1 MDTPDALFSI
11 DVRYVFLSLSLSL
24 LRVVVVKKQTA
35 EKKGQKIFNI
45 KRMSD
50 VDIIIRA
57 TRSFFPFVSTSTLN

>member
-1 MDTPDALFSI
+1 
-11 DVRYVFLSLSLSL
+11 

-50 VDIIIRA
+50 VDIIHA

>member
-50 VDIIIRA
+50 VDIIHA

>member
-50 VDIIIRA
+50 VDIIIHA
-57 TRSFFPFVSTSTLN
+57 TRSFRSSLLVL